1 MASISAVP
9 ALNSASDLAA
19 RPRDVA
25 FDYLKATVVLMVVA
39 HHSCLAYTTFAHFD
53 PARYLAAQPVV
64 DLARWR
70 FFDYAE
76 NFNDVFFMSLMFFI
90 SGLFVWPSLRRSGAL
105 VFLRG
110 RLLRLGAPFAAGV
123 LLLMPLAYYASWQLT
138 GHDAGY
144 LAYWRQNITTDGWP
158 PGPLW
163 FIWLLLFFD
172 TLAAGF
178 FIAWPR
184 RIGAVPLIWTKRE
197 PLLAAAAMFG
207 LCATVYLPALKAF
220 GFHTWGAFLIP
231 PLYFQLSRFGL
242 YLAWFASGAWLGRDD
257 LERGLLAQ
265 DCSLARHWRWWVATC
280 FVAYNV
286 LVFLPMGLA
295 AAGALTAFQRGTIGA
310 VLWVVSCVAS
320 CFAFLALFRGAVRT
334 RRPWMDSLSRSAYII
349 YLVHYV
355 YVLWLQRA
363 LVGSEVHAS
372 LKFLVVFTGATLFSW
387 LTAQGLLAVP
397 WLRRVL

>member
-1 MASISAVP
+1 
-9 ALNSASDLAA
+9 
-19 RPRDVA
+19 
-25 FDYLKATVVLMVVA
+25 MVVA

-53 PARYLAAQPVV
+53 PARYLAAHPVV

-184 RIGAVPLIWTKRE
+184 RIGAVPLIWTKRK

-220 GFHTWGAFLIP
+220 GFHTWGAFLISTA
-231 PLYFQLSRFGL
+231 LIS
-242 YLAWFASGAWLGRDD
+242 
-257 LERGLLAQ
+257 
-265 DCSLARHWRWWVATC
+265 SLAVSVSTWPGS
-280 FVAYNV
+280 
-286 LVFLPMGLA
+286 LPAPGSDAMISS
-295 AAGALTAFQRGTIGA
+295 AGF
-310 VLWVVSCVAS
+310 
-320 CFAFLALFRGAVRT
+320 
-334 RRPWMDSLSRSAYII
+334 
-349 YLVHYV
+349 
-355 YVLWLQRA
+355 
-363 LVGSEVHAS
+363 
-372 LKFLVVFTGATLFSW
+372 
-387 LTAQGLLAVP
+387 
-397 WLRRVL
+397 